1 MRPFR
6 FLVCALCVF
15 LFGSVFLAGCAGVS
29 HEAYYKGDAGQITAD
44 MTPYKDEILKL
55 DFMVP
60 AGWTEVPWADD
71 LPDSLKLRRD
81 ITTETGGMAVFRK
94 GDKGSVMVWCRT
106 SSQTP
111 HYMRREMVDRLAPE
125 NQIVKGALQIS
136 AEGWNPVFYRYDA
149 SFIVKG
155 EKQGFSVF
163 AGEKEQALLSL
174 YGCMYGAL
182 GRSTSL
188 DYSDEIESDFIS
200 ILRSLK
206 N

>member
-1 MRPFR
+1 MRSLR
-6 FLVCALCVF
+6 FLVCMLCV
-15 LFGSVFLAGCAGVS
+15 LISGSVFLAGCAGVS

-44 MTPYKDEILKL
+44 MTPYNDELLKL

-60 AGWTEVPWADD
+60 AGWTEVPWGDD

-94 GDKGSVMVWCRT
+94 GNKGSVMVWCRT
-106 SSQTP
+106 SNQTP
-111 HYMRREMVDRLAPE
+111 QGIANRLAPE
-125 NQIVKGALQIS
+125 SQVVKSGLQIPTK
-136 AEGWNPVFYRYDA
+136 GWNPIFYRYDT

-155 EKQGFSVF
+155 EKQGFSTF

-182 GRSTSL
+182 ARSTSL
-188 DYSDEIESDFIS
+188 DFSDEIESDFIA

>member
-1 MRPFR
+1 MPSSR
-6 FLVCALCVF
+6 FLGCLLSVS
-15 LFGSVFLAGCAGVS
+15 LFSSIWLAGCAGVS

-44 MTPYKDEILKL
+44 MTPYKDELLKL

-71 LPDSLKLRRD
+71 LPDSLKLKRD

-94 GDKGSVMVWCRT
+94 GNKGSVMVWCRT
-106 SSQTP
+106 SNQTP
-111 HYMRREMVDRLAPE
+111 QGIANRLAPE
-125 NQIVKGALQIS
+125 SQIVKSGLQIPTK
-136 AEGWNPVFYRYDA
+136 GWNPIFYRYDT
-149 SFIVKG
+149 SSIVKG
-155 EKQGFSVF
+155 EKQGFSIF

-174 YGCMYGAL
+174 YGCMYGVI

-188 DYSDEIESDFIS
+188 EHSDEIESDFIS

>member
-1 MRPFR
+1 MRSLR
-6 FLVCALCVF
+6 FLVWVLCVS
-15 LFGSVFLAGCAGVS
+15 LSGSILLVGCAGVS
-29 HEAYYKGDAGQITAD
+29 HEAYYKGDAGQITD
-44 MTPYKDEILKL
+44 SMTPFKDEILKL

-60 AGWTEVPWADD
+60 TGWTEVPWGDD

-94 GDKGSVMVWCRT
+94 GNKGSVMVWCRT
-106 SSQTP
+106 SYQNPQDMASP
-111 HYMRREMVDRLAPE
+111 LAPE
-125 NQIVKGALQIS
+125 SRLVKSGLQIPTK
-136 AEGWNPVFYRYDA
+136 GWNPIFYRYDT
-149 SFIVKG
+149 SSIVKG

-174 YGCMYGAL
+174 YGCMYGVLA
-182 GRSTSL
+182 RSTSL
-188 DYSDEIESDFIS
+188 DSSDEIESDFIN